1 MEREVEHNEMLK
13 KKWGSKI
20 VRFDTGASQV
30 NRKRQKSYD
39 INPIIKIPI
48 GGV

>member
-1 MEREVEHNEMLK
+1 MAQNELLR

-20 VRFDTGASQV
+20 VKTDSGASQV
-30 NRKRQKSYD
+30 NRKKKTSYD

-48 GGV
+48 SGV